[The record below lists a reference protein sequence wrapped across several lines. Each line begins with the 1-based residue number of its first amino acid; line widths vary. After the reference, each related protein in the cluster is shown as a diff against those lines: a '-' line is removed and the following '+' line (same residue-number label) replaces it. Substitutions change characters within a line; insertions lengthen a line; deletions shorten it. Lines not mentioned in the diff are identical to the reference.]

1 MYFSPEVGTKEFS
14 KFIVCFNDTTGGFTY
29 IESDV
34 NRILDIIF
42 MTDSV
47 RDGVDDLQDIT
58 VYLFW
63 CRKEI
68 LKFDKG
74 DKRAKYKQVAIR
86 DKDGWKK
93 PENEIFAEL
102 TLLDSGRFFKVFD
115 YE

>member
-1 MYFSPEVGTKEFS
+1 MFFSPEVGTKEFS

-34 NRILDIIF
+34 YHILDIIF

-47 RDGVDDLQDIT
+47 KDAFSDLKDIT
-58 VYLFW
+58 VYVFW

-74 DKRAKYKQVAIR
+74 DKSAKYKQIAIR

-93 PENEIFAEL
+93 PESEIFAEL
-102 TLLDSGRFFKVFD
+102 TLLDSGRFFKVF
-115 YE
+115 E

>member
-1 MYFSPEVGTKEFS
+1 MYFSSEVGPKEFS
-14 KFIVCFNDTTGGFTY
+14 KFIVCFNDTTGDFSY
-29 IESDV
+29 INSNV
-34 NRILDIIF
+34 NNILDIIF

-47 RDGVDDLQDIT
+47 KDEISDLKDIT

-68 LKFDKG
+68 LKSDKG
-74 DKRAKYKQVAIR
+74 DKSAKYKQIAIR

-93 PENEIFAEL
+93 PESEIFAEL
-102 TLLDSGRFFKVFD
+102 TLLDSGRFFKVFN

>member
-14 KFIVCFNDTTGGFTY
+14 KFIVCFNDTKGGFY
-29 IESDV
+29 YFDS
-34 NRILDIIF
+34 NMNNILDIVF
-42 MTDSV
+42 MADDV
-47 RDGVDDLQDIT
+47 RDGVDDLKDVT

-74 DKRAKYKQVAIR
+74 DKSAKYKQIAIR

-93 PENEIFAEL
+93 PESEIFAEL
-102 TLLDSGRFFKVFD
+102 TLLDSGRFFKGFD

>member
-14 KFIVCFNDTTGGFTY
+14 KFIVCFNDTTGGCWC
-29 IESDV
+29 INSEA
-34 NRILDIIF
+34 NNILDIVF

-47 RDGVDDLQDIT
+47 KDGVSYLKDVT

-63 CRKEI
+63 CKKEI
-68 LKFDKG
+68 LKFNKG
-74 DKRAKYKQVAIR
+74 DKSAKYKQIAIR

-102 TLLDSGRFFKVFD
+102 TLLDSGSFFKVF
-115 YE
+115 E

>member
-47 RDGVDDLQDIT
+47 RDEVYDLKDVT

>member
-14 KFIVCFNDTTGGFTY
+14 KFMVCFNDTKDGCCY
-29 IESDV
+29 INSNV
-34 NRILDIIF
+34 NNILDIVF
-42 MTDSV
+42 MTDRVKDVVS
-47 RDGVDDLQDIT
+47 DLKDIT

-74 DKRAKYKQVAIR
+74 DKSAKYKQIAIR

-93 PENEIFAEL
+93 PESEIFAEL
-102 TLLDSGRFFKVFD
+102 TLLDSGRFF
-115 YE
+115 